1 MSGMRRLGGEMRGG
15 ERKGGVV
22 KWERIGDLCEGEGN
36 SIVWTCVR
44 TSSTVR
50 RGTDIHGDRDFI
62 FSCLSYNQCHS
73 PIIFIHSVACWV
85 KLNLHHCGG
94 RKSDMMPKVLY
105 NVKCES
111 PESCSNCHDC

>member
-1 MSGMRRLGGEMRGG
+1 M
-15 ERKGGVV
+15 
-22 KWERIGDLCEGEGN
+22 KWERKKRRRGERERIEDLCEGERN
-36 SIVWTCVR
+36 SIVLTCVH
-44 TSSTVR
+44 TSSTGG

-94 RKSDMMPKVLY
+94 R
-105 NVKCES
+105 
-111 PESCSNCHDC
+111 

>member
-22 KWERIGDLCEGEGN
+22 KWERIGDLCEGEETQLYGH
-36 SIVWTCVR
+36 VH
-44 TSSTVR
+44 TSSTASG
-50 RGTDIHGDRDFI
+50 GTDIHGDRDFTL
-62 FSCLSYNQCHS
+62 SCLSHNQCHS

-94 RKSDMMPKVLY
+94 RKSDMMLKLSY
-105 NVKCES
+105 NCVN
-111 PESCSNCHDC
+111 SNVPTHSLTHEHM